1 MSTTLKGEIKSYIEQ
16 VVQRELEKHMK
27 LYSKEELLTKAEF
40 LKAMEI
46 IQQRFEAMDRRF
58 EAVDKRFEAVDK
70 RFEELIDSMNNRFEA
85 VDKRFE
91 ELIDSMN
98 KRFEAVDK
106 RFEELIDS
114 MNKRFEAVD
123 KRFEAVDKRFEA
135 VDKRFE
141 AVIETMD
148 RGFLTLKT
156 SIDSLGGR
164 SGIRLEKTILALMQK
179 ALVNRDIDINEI
191 QWIELRDETGDVFT
205 ENYRTDVD
213 VLLKDGF
220 TFLMEVKYHPD
231 NRDVFHFLKVAELYA
246 KHYQYPNKLL
256 LVALDIDPGTQAYAE
271 SQHIEVITGE
281 YE

>member
-1 MSTTLKGEIKSYIEQ
+1 MNATLKGEIKGYIEQ
-16 VVQRELEKHMK
+16 VVQRELEKHLK
-27 LYSKEELLTKAEF
+27 LYSKEELLTRAEF

-46 IQQRFEAMDRRF
+46 IQQRFEA
-58 EAVDKRFEAVDK
+58 VDKRFEAVDK
-70 RFEELIDSMNNRFEA
+70 RFEA

-123 KRFEAVDKRFEA
+123 KRFEAVM
-135 VDKRFE
+135 
-141 AVIETMD
+141 ETMNQ
-148 RGFLTLKT
+148 GFLTLRA
-156 SIDSLGGR
+156 SIDSLGER

-191 QWIELRDETGDVFT
+191 QGIELRDETGEVFT

-231 NRDVFHFLKVAELYA
+231 NRDVYHFLKVAELYA

>member
-70 RFEELIDSMNNRFEA
+70 RFEELIDSMN
-85 VDKRFE
+85 
-91 ELIDSMN
+91 
-98 KRFEAVDK
+98 
-106 RFEELIDS
+106 
-114 MNKRFEAVD
+114 

>member
-1 MSTTLKGEIKSYIEQ
+1 MNATLKGEIKGYIEQ
-16 VVQRELEKHMK
+16 VVQRELEKHLK
-27 LYSKEELLTKAEF
+27 LYSKEELLTRAEF

-46 IQQRFEAMDRRF
+46 IQQRF

-70 RFEELIDSMNNRFEA
+70 RFEELIDSMNKRFEA

-91 ELIDSMN
+91 ELIDTMN

-123 KRFEAVDKRFEA
+123 KRFEAVM
-135 VDKRFE
+135 
-141 AVIETMD
+141 ETMN
-148 RGFLTLKT
+148 RGFLTLRA
-156 SIDSLGGR
+156 SIDSLGER

-191 QWIELRDETGDVFT
+191 QWIELRDENGEVFT
-205 ENYRTDVD
+205 KNYRTDVD

-220 TFLMEVKYHPD
+220 HFLMEVKYHPD
-231 NRDVFHFLKVAELYA
+231 NRDVYHFLKVAELYT
-246 KHYQYPNKLL
+246 KQYQYPNKLL
-256 LVALDIDPGTQAYAE
+256 LVALEIDPKTQEYAE
-271 SQHIEVITGE
+271 SYHIEVITGE